1 MLQRRNVWL
10 SRSDF
15 QVLRSEIC
23 GPQEQRFIVCEKD
36 RALRCCF
43 CTGIQT
49 GDELAKGLSK
59 CAQEQQLSAASLKA
73 GAPFLSTF
81 PLTRRVLRSVLHAA
95 GQTVAFSIRRSV
107 TR

>member
-10 SRSDF
+10 SRSNF

-49 GDELAKGLSK
+49 GDELARGLSK
-59 CAQEQQLSAASLKA
+59 YAQEQQLSAASLKA
-73 GAPFLSTF
+73 VGALSSVRLGWF
-81 PLTRRVLRSVLHAA
+81 SWLTRQRTPGGR
-95 GQTVAFSIRRSV
+95 TVSPHIGR
-107 TR
+107 